1 MENVELQD
9 IVNAIKGGNY
19 ETINEVSLN
28 RVYQHIKKE
37 ASDSFAII
45 TAFRAV
51 YSTSINKSRNKKLES
66 DIRSLGLGFF
76 KLIGHW
82 VECQDDTMEYSKCPP
97 ELKVDVKEEILF
109 VPNISKK
116 DAVRLTKKYDQD
128 AIIFQ
133 GKETDDTVELL
144 SKDGNTIEKLGTFSP
159 GKIARVY
166 TRIKGRTFVFEGFQY
181 KPTSVM
187 ENIVFDILSKSK

>member
-1 MENVELQD
+1 MKNVELQD
-9 IVNAIKGGNY
+9 IVNAIKEGNHK
-19 ETINEVSLN
+19 TINEASLN

-37 ASDSFAII
+37 ASDSFTII
-45 TAFRAV
+45 TAFRGG
-51 YSTSINKSRNKKLES
+51 YSNSINKSRNKKLES

-82 VECQDDTMEYSKCPP
+82 VECQDDTLEYSKCPS
-97 ELKVDVKEEILF
+97 ELKVDVKEESLF

-116 DAVRLTKKYDQD
+116 DAVRLAKKYDQD
-128 AIIFQ
+128 AIVFQ
-133 GKETDDTVELL
+133 GKETDDSVELL
-144 SKDGNTIEKLGTFSP
+144 SKDGNSISKLGKFSS
-159 GKIARVY
+159 GKIAQAY

-187 ENIVFDILSKSK
+187 ENIVFDILSKKK